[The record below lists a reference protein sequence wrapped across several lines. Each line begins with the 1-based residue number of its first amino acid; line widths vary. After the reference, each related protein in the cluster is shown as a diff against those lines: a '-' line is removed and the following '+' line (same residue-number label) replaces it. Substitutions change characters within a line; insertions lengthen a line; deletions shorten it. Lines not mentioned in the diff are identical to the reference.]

1 MDLGL
6 YPLASGSLALI
17 QRMDV
22 LANNLANVDTAG
34 YKADRSLFR
43 SYMNAIALPPVP
55 ISGAGQTFSRLPSVE
70 EIRTDFSQG
79 AVKQTGHP
87 LDLAL
92 EGEGFFAVNT
102 PEGVKYT
109 RQGNFY
115 LDARGGLVNGEKFP
129 LLGAK
134 GPIRLP
140 SGGGK
145 LVIDS
150 QGKVFVGGTEVD
162 ALRIADFPKPYPL
175 QKEGNGLF
183 GPFDPKAA
191 ERPATGFKLH
201 QGALEL
207 SNVSLIRGLT
217 DLISVS
223 RSYEA
228 YQKAIDQLIGP
239 NGASA
244 KAVNRVGTLA

>member
-22 LANNLANVDTAG
+22 LANNLANADTAG

-43 SYMNAIALPPVP
+43 SYMNAAMLPPVP
-55 ISGAGQTFSRLPSVE
+55 ISGADEPFSRLPSIE

-79 AVKQTGHP
+79 AIKETGHP
-87 LDLAL
+87 LDLSL
-92 EGEGFFAVNT
+92 EGEGFFVVNT
-102 PEGVKYT
+102 SQGVKYT

-115 LDARGGLVNGEKFP
+115 LDPQGVLVNGEKLP
-129 LLGAK
+129 LLGTK

-140 SGGGK
+140 SGGGN

-162 ALRIADFPKPYPL
+162 VLRIADFPTPYPL

-183 GPFDPKAA
+183 GLSDPKAA
-191 ERPATGFKLH
+191 ERSAKDFKLH
-201 QGALEL
+201 QGSLEL

-217 DLISVS
+217 DLISIS

-239 NGASA
+239 NGASS
-244 KAVNRVGTLA
+244 KAANRVGTLA

>member
-6 YPLASGSLALI
+6 YPLASGSQALI
-17 QRMDV
+17 QRLDL

-43 SYMNAIALPPVP
+43 SYLNAVALPPVP
-55 ISGAGQTFSRLPSVE
+55 VSGAAMPFSRLPFVE

-79 AVKQTGHP
+79 AIQETGHS

-92 EGEGFFAVNT
+92 EGEGFFAVDT
-102 PEGVKYT
+102 SQGVKYT

-115 LDARGGLVNGEKFP
+115 LDPQGVLVNGGKLP
-129 LLGAK
+129 LLGTK

-140 SGGGK
+140 PGGGN

-183 GPFDPKAA
+183 GLSDPKAA
-191 ERPATGFKLH
+191 ERPATRFKLQ
-201 QGALEL
+201 QGSLEL

-244 KAVNRVGTLA
+244 KAANRVGSLA